1 MKKKKGY
8 IIIKLMHEEQIF
20 IDVLTGVFNRRYL
33 YSHLPSLLEKAKK
46 ENFSVG
52 MLMIDVDNFKGIN
65 DSYGHLVGDEVLKKI
80 AHTFNRILRSQDKVI
95 RYAGDEFIILIEG
108 TDIFHL
114 KEIAHRLIEEVRRTK
129 FAKDI
134 HCTISIGIAQYPQD
148 AGNFQELIELADQA
162 LYFSKRRGKDKLYFI
177 SEVKKEEITLKIAK
191 NLFPCKKFIGREKEI
206 LKAKKI
212 FDDTLKE
219 YKPGCFFVSG
229 GIGMGKTRFLQEI
242 NNYFKNKCFF
252 ISSTGE
258 RERTSIPYYL
268 ITEAFRNF
276 FKSCSKEFIEDTF
289 SHLPADE
296 ANQLILLF
304 PEVEEIL
311 SIAPVE
317 KKEWGEEKR
326 FFLFKGFRDLL
337 LSLLERKSVLV
348 SFDNLHYADI
358 ATLELIYYFLRLPH
372 SISLLINGAFI
383 SQYVT
388 EETPLFGIIENF
400 RKEKRFTEITLEGF
414 NKEEIS
420 ELIKTIFEGLSV
432 SHLFI
437 DEIERSTKGNP
448 YFIEE
453 ILKLLVEEGFIF
465 YHDNK
470 WQIKEKEKV
479 EFPFSLEEVVRRR
492 LFNLDPE
499 VKEVLFEASLIGQQ
513 FDVKTLSEL
522 HKKDE
527 GYILEILE
535 RAKSAHLIVEDFSQG
550 VFRFNFVNPFIRE
563 TIYTQAERKDLKT
576 EGIHQRIQT
585 LHPSFSKYQNILKEI
600 SKGFTPQEIE
610 KYLEELSSEA
620 IRGKTEISLSP
631 EIVREI
637 YELIR
642 LMVAS
647 IKNIRL
653 FPSSNSVRV
662 AVLRGTF
669 CVLKN
674 ILKKVESIRFENM
687 EKKLIVNG
695 RIFSKR
701 ERVYAYV
708 EYFLSLMEEFNL
720 RSIWFYRD
728 IQEQELNLFLE
739 GLSLHPQEIAFEGG
753 WEKFLK
759 EMVITHIRVKEVY
772 SEKVR
777 REKIEDVI
785 LLEYLLGKSLNKE
798 QLLSKIKENPQEI
811 ARLLEALSSQKEFS
825 DKLKTI
831 EENLARLIE
840 ETQSLPAAKEYLRK
854 INQVI
859 SSLKPSVRKK
869 IVSEKT
875 EKIVLSATGGLPD
888 EEILDWIE
896 REFVKSRGSVLSLR
910 ETVRKIVREMGG
922 KKQELIKNKLKG
934 LGIEESFISFIMG
947 ESLFSDLPLEK
958 RIKIIENLSSFD
970 EVLIEKEMAENV
982 LRELNNQKRKDT
994 LHALLKIIFSK
1005 VEKGIIKE
1013 KSLLFKYLIEFS
1025 KEVFFKEFKKELPFF
1040 ILVLFDMILGEED
1053 VILRNVFYLLRDI
1066 VREIY
1071 HRLEE
1076 NFDEGCFKYYIF
1088 MGQLLTVSKERKQKE
1103 KDDLLCKEIE
1113 GWLREFFD
1121 RKFIETTVSFLKKF
1135 FSHPDIKY
1143 VQDLIINLK
1152 ETSIFKDLILVVFK
1166 KEEKREDFSNFVE
1179 KRAVFNILK
1188 NMKDSLIKEIYFLV
1202 ENNELILTSE
1212 IIDFLVYIKDVASIE
1227 YFLSKFPYN
1236 SPFRRML
1243 LQGLNRISTPQ
1254 AKEALKKVHKE
1265 RKDVKSWLWRFIRL
1279 RR

>member
-1 MKKKKGY
+1 MQEG
-8 IIIKLMHEEQIF
+8 QIF

-46 ENFSVG
+46 EDSSVG

-80 AHTFNRILRSQDKVI
+80 AHTFKKILRSQDKII

-108 TDIFHL
+108 ADISHL
-114 KEIAHRLIEEVRRTK
+114 KDIAHRLIEEVKRIE
-129 FAKDI
+129 FEKDI
-134 HCTISIGIAQYPQD
+134 RCTISIGIAQYPQD
-148 AGNFQELIELADQA
+148 AGSFQELIELADQA
-162 LYFSKRRGKDKLYFI
+162 LYFSKRRGKDKMYFI
-177 SEVKKEEITLKIAK
+177 SEVKKEEITLKIAR

-212 FDDTLKE
+212 FDDALRE
-219 YKPGCFFVSG
+219 YKPGCFFICG
-229 GIGMGKTRFLQEI
+229 NIGVGKTRFLQEI

-258 RERTSIPYYL
+258 KERINIPYYL

-276 FKSCSKEFIEDTF
+276 FKSCRKEFIKDIF
-289 SHLPADE
+289 SHLPPDE

-304 PEVEEIL
+304 SEVEEIL
-311 SIAPVE
+311 QTAPVE

-337 LSLLERKSVLV
+337 LSLLERKPVLV
-348 SFDNLHYADI
+348 SFDNVHYADI

-372 SISLLINGAFI
+372 PISLLINGAFI

-388 EETPLFGIIENF
+388 EETPLFGILENF
-400 RKEKRFTEITLEGF
+400 RKEKRFTEISLEGF
-414 NKEEIS
+414 NKEEIN
-420 ELIKTIFEGLSV
+420 ELIKTIFEGLTASP
-432 SHLFI
+432 LFI
-437 DEIERSTKGNP
+437 EEIEKSTGGNP

-453 ILKLLVEEGFIF
+453 ILKLLVEEGFVF
-465 YHDNK
+465 YHNDK
-470 WQIKEKEKV
+470 WQIKEKEGLKL
-479 EFPFSLEEVVRRR
+479 PFSLEEVIKRR
-492 LFNLDPE
+492 LSNLDPE
-499 VKEVLFEASLIGQQ
+499 VKELLFEASLIGQQ
-513 FDVKTLSEL
+513 FDVKALSEL
-522 HKKDE
+522 HKRDE

-535 RAKSAHLIVEDFSQG
+535 RAKSAHLIVEDFFQG

-563 TIYTQAERKDLKT
+563 TIYTQAEKKDLKT
-576 EGIHQRIQT
+576 EDIHQRIQT
-585 LHPSFSKYQNILKEI
+585 LQPSLSKYQNILKEI

-620 IRGKTEISLSP
+620 IREKTEVSLSA
-631 EIVREI
+631 EIIREI

-674 ILKKVESIRFENM
+674 ILEKVESIRFDNM

-695 RIFSKR
+695 KIFSKK
-701 ERVYAYV
+701 EKIYAYV

-759 EMVITHIRVKEVY
+759 DMVITHIRVKEVY
-772 SEKVR
+772 SEKMK

-798 QLLSKIKENPQEI
+798 HLLNKIKENPQEI
-811 ARLLEALSSQKEFS
+811 ARLLEMLSSQREFS
-825 DKLKTI
+825 EKIKTI
-831 EENLARLIE
+831 EENLSRLIE
-840 ETQSLPAAKEYLRK
+840 ETRSSSAAKEYLKK
-854 INQVI
+854 INQMI

-875 EKIVLSATGGLPD
+875 EKIVLSAARDLPD

-896 REFVKSRGSVLSLR
+896 REFVRSRGSVLSLR
-910 ETVRKIVREMGG
+910 ETARKIMQEAGE
-922 KKQELIKNKLKG
+922 KKQELIKNKLKD
-934 LGIEESFISFIMG
+934 LGIEEDFISFIMG
-947 ESLFSDLPLEK
+947 KYLFPNLPLEK
-958 RIKIIENLSSFD
+958 RIKVIENLSSFD
-970 EVLIEKEMAENV
+970 EVLVEKEMVENI
-982 LRELNNQKRKDT
+982 LRELNNQKRKEE
-994 LHALLKIIFSK
+994 LHTLLKMVFSK

-1013 KSLLFKYLIEFS
+1013 KSPLFKYLIEFS
-1025 KEVFFKEFKKELPFF
+1025 KEVFFKEFKEELPFF
-1040 ILVLFDMILGEED
+1040 MLVLFDMILTEED
-1053 VILRNVFYLLRDI
+1053 AILRNVFYLLRYI
-1066 VREIY
+1066 VGEVY
-1071 HRLEE
+1071 HRLEN
-1076 NFDEGCFKYYIF
+1076 NFDESCFKYYIF
-1088 MGQLLTVSKERKQKE
+1088 MGQLLIVSKERKQKE
-1103 KDDLLCKEIE
+1103 KDELLCKEIE

-1121 RKFIETTVSFLKKF
+1121 RKFIENTVSFLKSF
-1135 FSHPDIKY
+1135 FFHPDIKY

-1152 ETSIFKDLILVVFK
+1152 DTSIFKDLILVVFK
-1166 KEEKREDFSNFVE
+1166 KEEKREDFSNFVK

-1188 NMKDSLIKEIYFLV
+1188 NMKDSLIKEIYSLV
-1202 ENNELILTSE
+1202 EHNELPFTSE

-1227 YFLSKFPYN
+1227 YFLSRFPQDF
-1236 SPFRRML
+1236 SVREML
-1243 LQGLNRISTPQ
+1243 LQGLNRISAPQ
-1254 AKEALKKVHKE
+1254 AKEVLKKIRKE
-1265 RKDVKSWLWRFIRL
+1265 RKGFKSRVWWLIKKL
-1279 RR
+1279 RK